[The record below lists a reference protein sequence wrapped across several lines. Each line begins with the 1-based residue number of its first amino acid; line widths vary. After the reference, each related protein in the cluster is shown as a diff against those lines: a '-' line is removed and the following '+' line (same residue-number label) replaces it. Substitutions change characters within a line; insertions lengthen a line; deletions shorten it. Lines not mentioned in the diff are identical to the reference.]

1 MLHWEA
7 PTANVLEVNAG
18 GERREGDWWGLQGQ
32 VPVRC
37 YSVGTHQD
45 TGKKNQTGFQCAA
58 LTVLELMLFDKL
70 ALNSVMPLPLPPES
84 WD

>member
-1 MLHWEA
+1 MPENLPRNLPEAFLH
-7 PTANVLEVNAG
+7 VLWAAG
-18 GERREGDWWGLQGQ
+18 RNPLKE
-32 VPVRC
+32 
-37 YSVGTHQD
+37 
-45 TGKKNQTGFQCAA
+45 TGFQCAA